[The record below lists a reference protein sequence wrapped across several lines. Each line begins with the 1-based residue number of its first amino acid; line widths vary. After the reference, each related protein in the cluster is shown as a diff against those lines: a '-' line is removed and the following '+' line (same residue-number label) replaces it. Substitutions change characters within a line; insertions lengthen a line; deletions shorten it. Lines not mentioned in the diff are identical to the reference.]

1 MLDLG
6 NCLSLL
12 LLSLRFGFHY
22 QSVFIH
28 GLPFSP
34 FSPHGLLCSFSPC
47 FHSSSSPCHPVY
59 MSIPLNMGTE
69 KGPKVTLWQ
78 ANQALVFW
86 HHSHPSGTLIWFQRP
101 FAFHL
106 WLSKVINLPYF
117 PRRCWLTTENQP
129 CKRKEQHKKW
139 ATAFWFEQMLWTVNT
154 QCLKCALCTCANSVY
169 LVSHFV

>member
-1 MLDLG
+1 
-6 NCLSLL
+6 
-12 LLSLRFGFHY
+12 
-22 QSVFIH
+22 
-28 GLPFSP
+28 
-34 FSPHGLLCSFSPC
+34 
-47 FHSSSSPCHPVY
+47 

-117 PRRCWLTTENQP
+117 PRRWWLTTENRP

-154 QCLKCALCTCANSVY
+154 QCQKCPLCTCANSVY
-169 LVSHFV
+169 LVSHFFNAWQMWKLLNANTTHAQKTYFVPHFLVSISFKQVLNYNPNLLNCLFSVLMPLWLMLR